1 MSDNLSS
8 EQIEILRFLRSQEG
22 CTVSRER
29 FFEAFPSVK
38 LKTYTALGKLG
49 YILLKTEAD
58 PISLTD
64 SGKGLIEAYLKQET
78 ELQYQHC
85 FNDKT
90 LKASDESNTIAR
102 EANEYAKEANIIAR
116 EANEHAKKANATA
129 EKANV
134 IADNA
139 NEHAKEANTIAR
151 DSNKLSEKAIRCSKI
166 SNWISGFALL
176 ASFIAILVSIFVR

>member
-1 MSDNLSS
+1 MNGKLSF

-38 LKTYTALGKLG
+38 LKTYTVLSKLG
-49 YILLKTEAD
+49 YLKVDSEAD

-64 SGKGLIEAYLKQET
+64 SGIGFIDEYLKQEV
-78 ELQYQHC
+78 ELQYQHG

-90 LKASDESNTIAR
+90 LKASDEANAIAR
-102 EANEYAKEANIIAR
+102 EANEYAKEANA
-116 EANEHAKKANATA
+116 
-129 EKANV
+129 
-134 IADNA
+134 
-139 NEHAKEANTIAR
+139 IAR
-151 DSNKLSEKAIRCSKI
+151 DANKLSEKANKAAEEANKHAGIANVI
-166 SNWISGFALL
+166 SVIALL